1 MSAEGPAPAGDTGKP
16 TAAKLGLQAG
26 PADVIH
32 LFVRRRPALE
42 AALPALLPARVARG
56 MLWVSWPKKARNS
69 PPGALSEDDLRAVAL
84 PMGLVDVKVCAVDAT
99 WSGLKLVRRRAPPR

>member
-84 PMGLVDVKVCAVDAT
+84 PMGLVDMKVCAVDAT
-99 WSGLKLVRRRAPPR
+99 GSGLKRVRRRAPAR